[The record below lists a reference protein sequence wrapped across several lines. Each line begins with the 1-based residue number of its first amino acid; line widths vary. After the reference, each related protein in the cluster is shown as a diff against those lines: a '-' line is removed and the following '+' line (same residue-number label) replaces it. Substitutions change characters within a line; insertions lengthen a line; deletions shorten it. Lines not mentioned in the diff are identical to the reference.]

1 MCRVEWRNSM
11 AGPPKVV
18 KGGIPKKPVVWIG
31 AIWLKLPGV
40 TKDEID
46 TRSWR
51 SNKPLSCADAR
62 AVLDQLLTML
72 INEHGKDNAID
83 SGFWLQSR

>member
-1 MCRVEWRNSM
+1 MD
-11 AGPPKVV
+11 GPPVIV
-18 KGGIPKKPVVWIG
+18 KGKEPKKPVVWIG
-31 AIWLKLPGV
+31 AIWLILPGV

-51 SNKPLSCADAR
+51 SNRPLSSAQAR
-62 AVLDQLLTML
+62 LVLGQLHTML
-72 INEHGKDNAID
+72 VNEHGKDNAID